1 MALVAVSHPQVAAAD
16 ARSVRHAH
24 GAPMPVWVKMI
35 WTAFVV
41 ITVAM
46 AIYIF
51 VWIGALAGGCGNDM
65 LASIP
70 SPSGGRKLVIFQR
83 ACGATTGFSTQ
94 ASLLPAHDRLRG
106 SGNVFIADTDHGKAP
121 SGPGGGPQLD
131 ARWTAE
137 DTLELRYHPQARVFL
152 ADSAQPGVRIRFVKD
167 SAL

>member
-1 MALVAVSHPQVAAAD
+1 
-16 ARSVRHAH
+16 
-24 GAPMPVWVKMI
+24 MPVWVKMI

-46 AIYIF
+46 AIFIF
-51 VWIGALAGGCGNDM
+51 VWVGALAGGCGNDT
-65 LASIP
+65 LATIS
-70 SPSGGRKLVIFQR
+70 SPSGDRKLVIFQR
-83 ACGATTGFSTQ
+83 DCGATTGFSTQ

-121 SGPGGGPQLD
+121 SGPGGGPQLG
-131 ARWTAE
+131 ARWIAE

-152 ADSAQPGVRIRFVKD
+152 ADAVQSGVIIRFVKD